1 MGIHTLRAACALS
14 LLCATLAAQNISG
27 TLSGSIQDSTGA
39 AIPNIEVSIASD
51 RTGFQRL
58 TRTNE
63 SGLFT
68 FPDLT
73 PTAYSLKINTPGFNK
88 YEQTNIE
95 ITSGSQRSLGAI
107 ELKIGQTSESVTVE
121 AEAVAVALGSSEKA
135 GTLSAADIEAMAL
148 KGRDIMDAVGLLPG
162 IVDTSDSRESPSPSS
177 IGNLYIAGGRS
188 NSKNMTIDGVTNL
201 DTGSNGSV
209 HSMPSMDSVS
219 EVKVLQSNY
228 AAEYGR
234 NSGGAITIITK
245 GGSKK
250 FHGSAGWY
258 HRHENYSANDFF
270 NNRNG
275 LSRQPYRYNIASYTI
290 SGPVFIP
297 KFLDKKRSKIYFFW
311 SQEFQEQKVGF
322 GAARTVRVPTAAER
336 TGDFSG
342 SLDVNNRLIPVRDPL
357 DNNLPFPGNIVPK
370 DRITGVGT
378 AILNLFPQPNFR
390 DPLPARLSQ
399 WNYISQQSGAYP
411 RRTEIFRTDFQP
423 AKNTQTYLRVS
434 NNADEQH
441 PPYGSWVTGSVNFP
455 LTPIVFKAPGRGATL
470 HSTTTLTPS
479 LFNELIFGVSQN
491 KLFYFPEQPDKVRRA
506 TTGIDLG
513 QWYPDLNPDGY
524 IPNMTFASVP
534 NYANPT
540 MANGLPYYNSNTIF
554 SIVENLT
561 KLAGRHAFKFGVYF
575 ERTRKDQSANAP
587 TRGAISFD
595 RNVNNPLDTN
605 YAYATALLGYY
616 NSYSEATARPQGQF
630 RFTNLEW
637 YFQDAWRVKRRLLI
651 DYGVRFYHN
660 MPQYDARNQLAS
672 FVPGLYDPKNAAVLL
687 RPARVNNRVVALDPT
702 SGNTYNQTL
711 IGTFAPGV
719 GNPTEGM
726 VVGGVNNWPR
736 GMYTVPAV
744 SMAPRIG
751 FAWDP
756 SGAGKTAVRGGGGV
770 FFDRIQGNPSMGLL
784 ANPPTISTPTVY
796 FGNLSDIG
804 RNSSGTILA
813 PTATVTG
820 LIGDVPMPTVY
831 NYSFGIQQ
839 QFGRTL
845 IMDVSYVGSITRNF
859 LWQRNINAVPLGAT
873 FLDVNPQNID
883 PTTNRALNPNF
894 LRPYPGY
901 GNINMFEFGS
911 TSSYNSLQF
920 SMSQRL
926 SKSGTWGL
934 SYTFAKA
941 LGTSETDTTTI
952 HPFYSPR
959 KFNYGP
965 LDYDRTHV
973 LNLRY
978 NWTLPQFGKKYDWGL
993 ARHIT
998 DGWQLSGITRHPSGA
1013 PFMPG
1018 FSLVSGLEIT
1028 GTPTLGARLNVN
1040 DPSAPPESRFIPPT
1054 RGQLGNIGEG
1064 ILRRPG
1070 FVNWDL
1076 SVYRNIKL
1084 GEGKQ
1089 FQLRVESYN
1098 TPNSPQWNTIDQTAR
1113 YDQQNNQIN
1122 SVFLQPLTARSPRR
1136 VQLAMRLT
1144 W

>member
-1 MGIHTLRAACALS
+1 MGTRYGSAACAAL
-14 LLCATLAAQNISG
+14 LLCIGLYGQNISG
-27 TLSGSIQDSTGA
+27 SLSGSVQDASGSVV
-39 AIPNIEVSIASD
+39 PGVEVNLSSD
-51 RTGFQRL
+51 RTGFQLR

-73 PTAYSLKINTPGFNK
+73 PAAYTLRIAISGFRQ

-95 ITSGSQRSLGAI
+95 IGSGVQRSLGAI
-107 ELKIGQTSESVTVE
+107 ELKVGQTSESVTVE

-135 GTLSAADIEAMAL
+135 GTLSAADLESLAL
-148 KGRDIMDAVGLLPG
+148 KGRDIMDAVALLPG
-162 IVDTSDSRESPSPSS
+162 IVDTSDSRDAPSPTS

-234 NSGGAITIITK
+234 NSGGSITIITK
-245 GGSKK
+245 GGTKK

-258 HRHENYSANDFF
+258 HRHENYSANDWF

-275 LSRQPYRYNIASYTI
+275 LDRQPYRYNIASYTI
-290 SGPVFIP
+290 SGPIFVP
-297 KFLDKKRSKIYFFW
+297 KLLPRNRTKVYFFW
-311 SQEFQEQKVGF
+311 SQEFQEQKVGY
-322 GAARTVRVPTAAER
+322 GSARTVRVPTAAER
-336 TGDFSG
+336 IGDFSNA
-342 SLDVNNRLIPVRDPL
+342 LDVNNRVIAVRDPL
-357 DNNLPFPGNIVPK
+357 NNNIQFPQNIVPK
-370 DRITGVGT
+370 DRITPIGA
-378 AILNLFPQPNFR
+378 AILNLFPLPNFV
-390 DPLPARLSQ
+390 DPLPARVSQ
-399 WNYISQQSGAYP
+399 WNYISQASGSYP

-441 PPYGSWVTGSVNFP
+441 PPYSLWVNGSVNFP
-455 LTPIVFKAPGRGATL
+455 LSAIIFKAPGRGATL
-470 HSTTTLTPS
+470 HSTTTLRPS

-491 KLFYFPEQPDKVRRA
+491 KLYYYPEEPDKIRRS
-506 TTGIDLG
+506 TTGIHLG

-524 IPNMTFASVP
+524 IPNMTFSSVP

-540 MANGLPYYNSNTIF
+540 MSNGLPYYNSNTIF

-561 KLAGRHAFKFGVYF
+561 KLAGRHAYKFGLYF
-575 ERTRKDQSANAP
+575 ERTRKDQSANAA
-587 TRGAISFD
+587 TRGALNFD
-595 RNVNNPLDTN
+595 RNTNNPLDTN

-616 NSYSEATARPQGQF
+616 NSYTEATARPQGQY

-637 YFQDAWRVKRRLLI
+637 YFQDAWRAKRRLLI

-660 MPQYDARNQLAS
+660 MPQYDARDQLAS
-672 FVPGLYDPKNAAVLL
+672 FVPGLFNPKNAPVLL
-687 RPARVNNRVVALDPT
+687 RPARVNNQVVAQDPI
-702 SGNTYNQTL
+702 SGATYNSTL
-711 IGTFAPGV
+711 IGTFVPGV
-719 GNPTEGM
+719 GNPSEGM
-726 VVGGVNNWPR
+726 VIGGVNNWPR
-736 GMYTVPAV
+736 GLYTVPAM
-744 SMAPRIG
+744 SIAPRLG

-756 SGAGKTAVRGGGGV
+756 TGHGKTAIRGGGGV
-770 FFDRIQGNPSMGLL
+770 FYDRIQGNPSMGLL
-784 ANPPTISTPTVY
+784 SNPPTISSPTIY
-796 FGNLSDIG
+796 FGSLADIG
-804 RNSSGTILA
+804 RNAGGGILA
-813 PTATVTG
+813 PSGTVTG
-820 LIGDVPMPTVY
+820 LIGNVPMPTVY
-831 NYSFGIQQ
+831 NFSFGVQQ
-839 QFGRTL
+839 QIGRTL
-845 IMDVSYVGSITRNF
+845 LFDVSYVGSITRNF
-859 LWQRNINAVPLGAT
+859 LWQRNINPVPLRANH
-873 FLDVNPQNID
+873 LDINPQNTD
-883 PTTNRALNPNF
+883 PTTNRVLNPNF
-894 LRPYPGY
+894 LRPYQGY

-920 SMSQRL
+920 SMSQRFA
-926 SKSGTWGL
+926 KSGTWGI

-941 LGTSETDTTTI
+941 LGTSETDTTGV

-959 KFNYGP
+959 DFNYGP

-978 NWTLPQFGKKYDWGL
+978 NWTIPKIGKKYNFGL

-998 DGWQLSGITRHPSGA
+998 DGWELSGITRLQSGA
-1013 PFMPG
+1013 PFTPG
-1018 FSLVSGLEIT
+1018 FSLVSGLDIT
-1028 GTPTLGARLNVN
+1028 GSPTLGARISVL
-1040 DPSAPPESRFIPPT
+1040 DPNAPPESRFIPPQ
-1054 RGQLGNIGEG
+1054 RGELGNAGEA

-1070 FVNWDL
+1070 FTNWDL
-1076 SVYRNIKL
+1076 SVLRNIRI
-1084 GEGKQ
+1084 GEGRN

-1098 TPNSPQWNTIDQTAR
+1098 TPNHPQWNSIDQTAR
-1113 YDQQNNQIN
+1113 YDAQNTQIN
-1122 SVFLQPLTARSPRR
+1122 LLFLQPLTARSPRR